1 MLKRFK
7 WMSALTAPIMGLVMG
22 GTLSVG
28 AQAQNLSVYCAL
40 SEDDCTLILSSF
52 EADTGIKGSYTR
64 LGAGEIVARIR
75 AEKANPQ
82 AYLWLAGAADN
93 FIQAAKEGLLA
104 PHQSAHIG
112 NVDPTYA
119 DKDHFWT
126 PISRSPLAIFYSPKI
141 LEEIGAPLPTGWKSF
156 ADPAYKEGGIALAHP
171 AGSGTAYIMLGTL
184 VQHFGEDEA
193 FELMKQMNANVVQ
206 YTRSGSAPA
215 RMVVSDQVA
224 LAVAFTQDVEYSLK
238 QGYKI
243 SYIFPEEGDGYEI
256 NAAAA
261 IAGTTKEQ
269 QEMATKFL
277 DWILTENGQIAMGKT
292 LRSPIVPHY
301 SIPDAQVDYDTIK
314 LIDYDFA
321 WAGENRARL
330 LDRYE
335 REVRRGEDAK

>member
-1 MLKRFK
+1 MLKNFK
-7 WMSALTAPIMGLVMG
+7 WMSVLTALVIG

-28 AQAQNLSVYCAL
+28 AKAQNLSVYCAL
-40 SEDDCTLILSSF
+40 SEDDCDLILSNF
-52 EADTGIKGSYTR
+52 EADTGIKASYMR
-64 LGAGEIVARIR
+64 MGAGEIVARIR
-75 AEKANPQ
+75 AEKENPQ

-93 FIQAAKEGLLA
+93 FIQAAREGLLA
-104 PHQSAHIG
+104 PYKSAHISK
-112 NVDPTYA
+112 VDPTYT
-119 DKDHFWT
+119 DKDDFWT
-126 PISRSPLAIFYSPKI
+126 PISRSPLAIFYSEKI
-141 LEEIGAPLPTGWKSF
+141 LSEIGAPPPTGWASF

-193 FELMKQMNANVVQ
+193 FELMKKMDANVVQ

-224 LAVAFTQDVEYSLK
+224 LAVAFTQDVEFSLN

-261 IAGTTKEQ
+261 IAGASEEQ
-269 QEMATKFL
+269 QKMATDFL
-277 DWILTENGQIAMGKT
+277 DWILTENGQISMGKT
-292 LRSPIVPHY
+292 LRSPIVTDY
-301 SIPDAQVDYDTIK
+301 SIPDAHVDYDSIK

-330 LDRYE
+330 LERYE